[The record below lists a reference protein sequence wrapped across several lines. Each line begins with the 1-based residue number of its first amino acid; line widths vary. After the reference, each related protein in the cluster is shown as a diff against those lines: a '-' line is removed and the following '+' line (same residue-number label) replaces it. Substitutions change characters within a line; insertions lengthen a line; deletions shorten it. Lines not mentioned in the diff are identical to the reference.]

1 MNLAVTRTSAT
12 SPQLDHTAYAR
23 DATAQRA
30 PALAPLNSTFEDLAC
45 NVRARSD
52 SGTAGGRLRHR
63 FDWGQHSH
71 AKELS
76 GAALL
81 LDELAV
87 ERGLRWSDIAR
98 LCSVPEATVRTWR
111 SSTSPAPEH
120 CRSLAYLAALLD
132 LLEVAEPMADPAG
145 WLFTRLADGS
155 TVTAAD
161 LYLAGHIDDL
171 LEHAHGRLAA
181 PDMLDRWDARWR
193 DTTRSDWRI
202 VANADGDRV
211 LTRRD

>member
-1 MNLAVTRTSAT
+1 MNLATIRTSAM

-23 DATAQRA
+23 DATANR
-30 PALAPLNSTFEDLAC
+30 ALALALLNSAFADLTS
-45 NVRARSD
+45 NVCARSD
-52 SGTAGGRLRHR
+52 SGTAGGRRRHK
-63 FDWGQHSH
+63 FDWGQHAH

-76 GAALL
+76 GAASL
-81 LDELAV
+81 LDEQAI
-87 ERGLRWSDIAR
+87 ERGLRWSEIAR

-111 SSTSPAPEH
+111 SGASPAPEH
-120 CRSLAYLAALLD
+120 CCSLAYLAAFLD
-132 LLEVAEPMADPAG
+132 LLEAAEPIADPAG
-145 WLFTRLADGS
+145 WLFTRLAGGS

-202 VANADGDRV
+202 DTNAEGDRV